1 MLQSWSK
8 EQDNKLKNLIKTD
21 KILQVDGNKTT
32 GIEQVQKTSVSY
44 KGIYIREVNTQI
56 NFSDGRTILVFKK
69 AIPHLL
75 IYSSNSRTEIKP
87 PMYRTC
93 GEI

>member
-1 MLQSWSK
+1 MQKFQAEHTKVMPDIGL
-8 EQDNKLKNLIKTD
+8 N
-21 KILQVDGNKTT
+21 TT
-32 GIEQVQKTSVSY
+32 IIEQVQKTSVAY